1 MGNHHILTLTDDNSQ
16 TQSVSLSNI
25 LWKLYITLGAIQV
38 LRNADGGGGG
48 GCPFFRYEG
57 VRFNVISVTRG
68 WVGVQIPGKKRY
80 VTLEWPLPWNSPHDT
95 RSLTGVP
102 SDSDTVKCHTHSDT
116 ASGSDSESDTDSHW
130 HSQRDTALQ
139 WQVTLTLSQVS
150 DDLQI

>member
-1 MGNHHILTLTDDNSQ
+1 MGPIYLGSNDSHIYPNMCAIFGCGPTVVSREKGGTYRHTDSWHEWVQDNFYGRSATKRIVIKEPSLILLWEIITFTLTDDNSQ

-38 LRNADGGGGG
+38 LRNADGVGG

-80 VTLEWPLPWNSPHDT
+80 VTLEW
-95 RSLTGVP
+95 
-102 SDSDTVKCHTHSDT
+102 
-116 ASGSDSESDTDSHW
+116 GSY
-130 HSQRDTALQ
+130 
-139 WQVTLTLSQVS
+139 
-150 DDLQI
+150 